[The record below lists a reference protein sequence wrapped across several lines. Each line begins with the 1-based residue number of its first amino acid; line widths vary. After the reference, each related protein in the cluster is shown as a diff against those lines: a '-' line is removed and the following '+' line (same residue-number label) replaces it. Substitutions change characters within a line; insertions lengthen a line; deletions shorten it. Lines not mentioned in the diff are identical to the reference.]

1 MKAESAAAQQA
12 TVSGRLAQHVVTTR
26 LDDIPTAAL
35 ESSKRFALD
44 TLAVA
49 WAGTL
54 APGVRGAHELLKE
67 EGGRPDSAVWG
78 FGGRLPARAAAF
90 INSTSAAA
98 LEIGRAHV

>member
-12 TVSGRLAQHVVTTR
+12 TVSGRLAQHVVATR
-26 LDDIPTAAL
+26 LGDIPAAAL

-54 APGVRGAHELLKE
+54 APGVQGAYELLKE
-67 EGGRPDSAVWG
+67 EGGKPDSTVWG
-78 FGGRLPARAAAF
+78 FGGRLPARAA
-90 INSTSAAA
+90 
-98 LEIGRAHV
+98 EIGRAHV